1 MSDPGPIPD
10 SLKRQPPTQVA
21 AASPPTP
28 APQMEAVH
36 LATPELV
43 KAINDEYAIIL
54 GSERANLPRALVIAE
69 KLNALRARTIR
80 GQWKTKFYTFGLKIS
95 YETASVYLRIWENWA
110 DIKWLAVQKSVDPTL
125 LTIDGARE
133 LWARRKDTEEDD
145 TEDAA
150 EGDGKPTVEAMEARQ
165 AANAEAE
172 AAELADD
179 DVDVDAERR
188 QRVDRTLA
196 VLMRTY
202 PQDELLDLTERLAKH
217 LGMTLM
223 PLDTMTA
230 LAETLSLTPIDDVS
244 ANVSVGVDAE

>member
-1 MSDPGPIPD
+1 MQLLDQ
-10 SLKRQPPTQVA
+10 REA
-21 AASPPTP
+21 AR
-28 APQMEAVH
+28 
-36 LATPELV
+36 LLR
-43 KAINDEYAIIL
+43 L
-54 GSERANLPRALVIAE
+54 SERTLERLRLTGGGPLYIKCGRSVRYRAADLEKWIA
-69 KLNALRARTIR
+69 ARGKR
-80 GQWKTKFYTFGLKIS
+80 KTEFDSFGLKIS
-95 YETASVYLRIWENWA
+95 YETASVYLRIWEHWA